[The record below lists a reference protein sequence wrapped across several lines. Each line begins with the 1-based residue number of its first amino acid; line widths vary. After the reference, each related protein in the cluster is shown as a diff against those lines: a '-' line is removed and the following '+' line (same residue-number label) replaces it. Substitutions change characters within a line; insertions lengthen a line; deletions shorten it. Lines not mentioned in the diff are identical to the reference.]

1 MKRILIAEDN
11 PVNREL
17 LHELLEARGYEIE
30 EAENGQEALQ
40 MIAQSRPDVLLLDLN
55 MPVLDGFSTVRK
67 IREDAAISSLPV
79 LAVTAYAMRGDR
91 EKTLEAGFDG
101 YLSNRS
107 TLQLWTTTGTHLGQ
121 RDYSTRR
128 PGKADSVSSKCNV
141 RADRNRYSGDGS
153 NECHGTGKSRIL
165 SL

>member
-1 MKRILIAEDN
+1 MKKILIAEDN

-17 LHELLEARGYEIE
+17 LHELLEARGYEVE

-40 MIAQSRPDVLLLDLN
+40 MIAQSRPDALLLDLN

-67 IREDAAISSLPV
+67 IREDAVISSLPV

-101 YLSNRS
+101 YLSKPINPAALDAELERI
-107 TLQLWTTTGTHLGQ
+107 WNNATTARVGPEKLTQ
-121 RDYSTRR
+121 S
-128 PGKADSVSSKCNV
+128 A
-141 RADRNRYSGDGS
+141 RNA
-153 NECHGTGKSRIL
+153 T
-165 SL
+165 